1 MNEKRFFRESNI
13 WRLIGLAVLIVAGGV
28 SAIAPDAKGFG
39 YDTSSASVAGII
51 AVFGGLLLAFPIIK
65 EGYLT
70 WKNPKQPPQQPDE
83 SQPQ

>member
-13 WRLIGLAVLIVAGGV
+13 WRLIGLGVLLIAGAVA
-28 SAIAPDAKGFG
+28 AIAPEAKGFG

-51 AVFGGLLLAFPIIK
+51 AIFGGLLLAFPIFK

-70 WKNPKQPPQQPDE
+70 WKAPKSEPVQQDE
-83 SQPQ
+83 SQQ